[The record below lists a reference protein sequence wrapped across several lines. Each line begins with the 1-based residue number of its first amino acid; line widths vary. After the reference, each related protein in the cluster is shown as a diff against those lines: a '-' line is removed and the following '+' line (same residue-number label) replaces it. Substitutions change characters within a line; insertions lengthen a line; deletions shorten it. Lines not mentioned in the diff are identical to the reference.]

1 MKRHPGLQPLSRHH
15 HFALVRA
22 LELRRAAEA
31 PAAEQAARLQETA
44 RAFLEFWQH
53 DGKTHFREEEE
64 VLLPAYARVTALD
77 ADADVQRMLAQ
88 HEQIRALAAHLEAAL
103 ASGTN
108 LQPLAGELGRLL
120 QEHVRLEEE
129 TIFPR
134 IEQTLGEDALRAAGA
149 QLTEL
154 HPRRPA
160 SGKPLSPPSK
170 KTAL

>member
-1 MKRHPGLQPLSRHH
+1 MRWRPISK
-15 HFALVRA
+15 
-22 LELRRAAEA
+22 
-31 PAAEQAARLQETA
+31 
-44 RAFLEFWQH
+44 
-53 DGKTHFREEEE
+53 
-64 VLLPAYARVTALD
+64 
-77 ADADVQRMLAQ
+77 
-88 HEQIRALAAHLEAAL
+88 AAL

-108 LQPLAGELGRLL
+108 LQPLAGELGQLL

-134 IEQTLGEDALRAAGA
+134 IEQTLGEDALREAGA

-160 SGKPLSPPSK
+160 SGKPLQPPSK